1 MGVKH
6 VASLLLVA
14 AAAAGM
20 SSASASE
27 GANYGGPVG
36 GDDIQAAM
44 LPPVSGFYGAVVAG
58 YAIGNH
64 YDGNDGHQ
72 DPALHAKIASGV
84 GAVGLLYVYPFQLF
98 GGTLGTTL
106 QGSVDTGRIEINGAS
121 QTYSGVGDLYSDILM
136 WSKYLGNAPA
146 GQPPVGLTLKVAY
159 SMVFPIGKYNTT
171 DLYTS
176 GRNVWFFIPNVALTY
191 LTGPNALGDGLE
203 LSAHLFMN
211 FAAKN
216 RATQYTSGT
225 VADVN
230 FAASE
235 HWGRWQGGIAGYYA
249 SQLNDDYQNGE
260 VVQPDGHRYASLA
273 IGPVV
278 SYDIPAW
285 KSNVKLKV
293 LVPVNT
299 KNSLAATTAYVV
311 YSKAF

>member
-1 MGVKH
+1 M
-6 VASLLLVA
+6 ARMLLVA
-14 AAAAGM
+14 AAASGVNPV
-20 SSASASE
+20 SASE

-44 LPPVSGFYGAVVAG
+44 LPPISGFYGAVVAG
-58 YAIGNH
+58 YAVGNR
-64 YDGNDGHQ
+64 YYGNDGHQ

-84 GAVGLLYVYPFQLF
+84 GAAGLLYVYPFKLL

-106 QGSVDTGRIEINGAS
+106 QGSVNGGRIEINGVS
-121 QTYSGVGDLYSDILM
+121 QTYSGVSDLYSDVLM
-136 WSKYLGNAPA
+136 WSKYFGNAQP
-146 GQPPVGLTLKVAY
+146 GQPPVGLTLKLAY
-159 SMVFPIGKYNTT
+159 SMVFPVGEYNTT

-176 GRNVWFFIPNVALTY
+176 GRNVWFFIPNVAFTY

-203 LSAHLFMN
+203 VSAHVFLN

-230 FAASE
+230 FAVSE
-235 HWGRWQGGIAGYYA
+235 RWGRWQGGIAGYYA
-249 SQLNDDYQNGE
+249 SQLNDDYQQGQL
-260 VVQPDGHRYASLA
+260 VPPDGRRYASLA

-285 KSNVKLKV
+285 KSSVKFKALF
-293 LVPVNT
+293 PVHT
-299 KNSLAATTAYVV
+299 KNSLAATTGYVV